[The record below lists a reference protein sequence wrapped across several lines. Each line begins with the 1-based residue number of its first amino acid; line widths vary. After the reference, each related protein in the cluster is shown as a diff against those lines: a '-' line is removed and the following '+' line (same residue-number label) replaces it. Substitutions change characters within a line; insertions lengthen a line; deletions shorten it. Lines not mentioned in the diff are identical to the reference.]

1 MILDKNEIL
10 KNAKDFFKSSIVEN
24 HISNTKKLVKL
35 KEFNV
40 NPFLAIYLANYLT
53 GEINS
58 KSIAKALVYPRVLG
72 SSITTSFGTNLQN
85 FCSKVLSGYGSTTQG
100 IDLEFTDFID
110 KRKKYCQIKAGPN
123 TINKDDVKTI
133 IDHFKGVKN
142 LGRTNNLQIGLSDLI
157 VGVFYGINDELSQH
171 YRKINDEYPV
181 YVGEEFWMRLTGD
194 KNFYF
199 DLINAIVEVSEEIEK
214 NISNEK
220 DLLEDVIE
228 KLAIEIENSSI
239 FKEYLN
245 RNKNK

>member
-1 MILDKNEIL
+1 M
-10 KNAKDFFKSSIVEN
+10 
-24 HISNTKKLVKL
+24 
-35 KEFNV
+35 
-40 NPFLAIYLANYLT
+40 
-53 GEINS
+53 
-58 KSIAKALVYPRVLG
+58 
-72 SSITTSFGTNLQN
+72 
-85 FCSKVLSGYGSTTQG
+85 
-100 IDLEFTDFID
+100 
-110 KRKKYCQIKAGPN
+110 
-123 TINKDDVKTI
+123 
-133 IDHFKGVKN
+133 
-142 LGRTNNLQIGLSDLI
+142 
-157 VGVFYGINDELSQH
+157 
-171 YRKINDEYPV
+171 NDEYPV